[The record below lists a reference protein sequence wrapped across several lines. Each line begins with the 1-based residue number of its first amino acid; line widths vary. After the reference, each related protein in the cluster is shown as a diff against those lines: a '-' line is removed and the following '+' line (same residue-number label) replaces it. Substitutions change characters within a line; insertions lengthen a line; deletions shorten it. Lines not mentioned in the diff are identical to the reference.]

1 MIMNWAPD
9 FQTAPDTWSSYSC
22 LINAGMMTAYTG
34 ILLMGRI
41 PFTVSVRTLCRNAE
55 SLLMTMTPWK
65 SFLFYLDNYKPFA
78 DTQLCSLPM
87 QAQDPGAGRN
97 DRPLTKTTPGTP
109 PKHRPRHIPRNIYPL
124 PFYVYILT
132 KFTRFIT
139 HNFLYDN
146 TIATL
151 NTHFLK

>member
-1 MIMNWAPD
+1 
-9 FQTAPDTWSSYSC
+9 
-22 LINAGMMTAYTG
+22 
-34 ILLMGRI
+34 MGRI

-109 PKHRPRHIPRNIYPL
+109 TLKSAQTYPERHI
-124 PFYVYILT
+124 
-132 KFTRFIT
+132 TRSLFMFIFSP
-139 HNFLYDN
+139 NLLD
-146 TIATL
+146 L
-151 NTHFLK
+151 